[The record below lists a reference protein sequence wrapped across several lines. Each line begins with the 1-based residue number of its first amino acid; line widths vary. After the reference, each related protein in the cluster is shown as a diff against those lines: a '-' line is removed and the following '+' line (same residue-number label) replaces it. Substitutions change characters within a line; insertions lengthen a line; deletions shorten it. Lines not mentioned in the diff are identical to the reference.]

1 MIKKESKNTLHL
13 GILDFKMFFIDN
25 LNTNRSSVGFIKGEK
40 MNSKSLSSWMLIA
53 SPILFFVVFIIGW
66 DVVIGSSET
75 ASEELANIM
84 TQQTTVAIFAV
95 LGTAIF
101 ISMAAGPA
109 LLAWS
114 KVDGSTLEGNL
125 AFIATMIFGAMSTIA
140 LLSMGMGFPV
150 IAGDTESMLEAE
162 WIWSVSDSMF
172 AGLFLAWTFGNVLL
186 GASLWIEN
194 KINKIASGILL
205 LAGILMLIMHLL
217 IAVAPEDVG
226 FIPFIFALVAT
237 VIVGIFNLR
246 SES

>member
-1 MIKKESKNTLHL
+1 
-13 GILDFKMFFIDN
+13 MFFIDN

-95 LGTAIF
+95 LGTAIM

-114 KVDGSTLEGNL
+114 KVNGSTLEGNL
-125 AFIATMIFGAMSTIA
+125 AFIATMLFGAMSTIA

-150 IAGDTESMLEAE
+150 IGGDTESMLEAE

-217 IAVAPEDVG
+217 IGVAPEDVG

-237 VIVGIFNLR
+237 VIVGVFNLR
-246 SES
+246 SEA

>member
-1 MIKKESKNTLHL
+1 MIKKRFENTLHIC
-13 GILDFKMFFIDN
+13 ILNFKMLLIGYF
-25 LNTNRSSVGFIKGEK
+25 NTLGSSVSFIKGEK
-40 MNSKSLSSWMLIA
+40 MNSKSLSSWMLIV

-75 ASEELANIM
+75 TAEELANIM
-84 TQQTTVAIFAV
+84 TQTSTVSIFAV

-101 ISMAAGPA
+101 ISLAAGPA

-114 KVDGSTLEGNL
+114 KVDSSTLEGNL

-172 AGLFLAWTFGNVLL
+172 AGLFLAWTFGNILL

-194 KINKIASGILL
+194 KVNKIASGILL

-217 IAVAPEDVG
+217 IGVVPEDVG

-237 VIVGIFNLR
+237 VIVGVFNLR